1 MKNNNALKKKI
12 LYRSTHRGTKEMDL
26 FLGNFVKINI
36 NSLNNDE
43 LEDLD
48 TILSIEDVVLQKW
61 LFSNESLN
69 VSLKTKVAEKIKKF
83 KI

>member
-1 MKNNNALKKKI
+1 MDKNEILKKKI
-12 LYRSTHRGTKEMDL
+12 IYRSSHRGTKEMDL

-48 TILSIEDVVLQKW
+48 TILSMEDEVLQKW

-69 VSLKTKVAEKIKKF
+69 VSLKTKVTEKIKKF